1 MRSPGRL
8 LAIIALALM
17 LLLVTRASRTRRVSL
32 APPADPQSGASSE
45 ALLVTGERADERS
58 PLGKRVATTP
68 AVEERVQVRSALG
81 LPLDEVELEDERG
94 WQRQVLDRDGTFV
107 LSGSLRPRRVRARG
121 HRPALIEHATREL
134 ALEPHTSIRFTSFPL
149 ARVESWT
156 PAAHA
161 EVLRDAT
168 ELLLTAGPLDATS
181 FALAFDADGL
191 RALFS
196 SLTLEFRIDDGT
208 RVRVDHRLVPGRHD
222 TVTWPWPPETVL
234 RSSIEVRLS
243 GTHALA
249 GPFTLW
255 AHSAVDAQPETRA
268 DHARHE
274 WGAMTRLR
282 QAESWQLDALQP
294 GFELGPLV
302 LGKEYIVTARDLASG
317 AHARLRFPH
326 DGAPA
331 LELVLTDGLVVSGRV
346 TFEPASGVRELER
359 VTWSLGRARTPYWS
373 GEPGPIPL
381 GPQGEF
387 RFTLP
392 DPVPWADQAPYP
404 RPTELEFELHVPG
417 FLPYPFSSDTAGI
430 SELALGTLALTP
442 RVTALTLAPGH
453 GLEARALHGQ
463 TLVLA
468 RDGTFA
474 QEHVIAGGLPLL
486 DGRLALTLDEDLVP
500 RELETCDALLLDV
513 DGTLL
518 PLVRSPQGFER
529 SPALPRTLRLA
540 VGEALAGLEERLELG
555 IEWRGMLY
563 ACRSWPTRALREPTE
578 LELVLPSDATAWW
591 GLGRKP
597 ENRRNLVLP
606 AEGVVELHLP

>member
-8 LAIIALALM
+8 LAVSALALL
-17 LLLVTRASRTRRVSL
+17 LLLVLRASRARRAPL
-32 APPADPQSGASSE
+32 APPVDARPAAGSE
-45 ALLVTGERADERS
+45 ALLVSAQRADERS
-58 PLGKRVATTP
+58 PLGEHAATTP
-68 AVEERVQVRSALG
+68 AAEERVQVRSTLG

-94 WQRQVLDRDGTFV
+94 WQRHALDRDGTLV
-107 LSGSLRPRRVRARG
+107 VPGSLRPRRVRARG
-121 HRPALIEHATREL
+121 HRPALVEPATREL

-149 ARVESWT
+149 ARIESWT
-156 PAAHA
+156 PTAHA

-168 ELLLTAGPLDATS
+168 EQLLSAGPLDATS
-181 FALAFDADGL
+181 FALAFDADRL

-208 RVRVDHRLVPGRHD
+208 RVRVDHRLIPGRHD
-222 TVTWPWPPETVL
+222 TAAWPWPPGTVL

-249 GPFTLW
+249 GPFELW

-268 DHARHE
+268 DHVRHE
-274 WGAMTRLR
+274 WGALTRLR

-294 GFELGPLV
+294 SFELGPLV
-302 LGKEYIVTARDLASG
+302 LGKEYIVTARDVASG
-317 AHARLRFPH
+317 AHARMRFAH

-331 LELVLTDGLVVSGRV
+331 RELVLTDGLVVSGRV

-359 VTWSLGRARTPYWS
+359 VSWSLGRARTPYWR

-392 DPVPWADQAPYP
+392 DPVPWADPAPYP
-404 RPTELEFELHVPG
+404 RPTELELELHVPG
-417 FLPYPFSSDTAGI
+417 FLPHRHSSDTAGI
-430 SELALGTLALTP
+430 AELALGTLALTP
-442 RVTALTLAPGH
+442 RATALTLAPGH

-474 QEHVIAGGLPLL
+474 EELAVAGGLPLL
-486 DGRLALTLDEDLVP
+486 DGRLALTLDEDSVP
-500 RELETCDALLLDV
+500 REFETCDALLLDV
-513 DGTLL
+513 DGALV
-518 PLVRSPQGFER
+518 PLVRGPQGFER
-529 SPALPRTLRLA
+529 SPALPRTLRLTA
-540 VGEALAGLEERLELG
+540 DEALAGLEERLELG
-555 IEWRGMLY
+555 LEWRGMVY

-578 LELVLPSDATAWW
+578 LELLLPADATAWW
-591 GLGRKP
+591 GLGREP
-597 ENRRNLVLP
+597 ENRRSIAL
-606 AEGVVELHLP
+606 ATDGVVDVRLP